1 MFVLIMAIFRD
12 YIDYIPNFYGNHMEN
27 QRGFV
32 DGLWMACGWLV
43 DGLWISIL
51 LRAILRL
58 PLEWYMLIYLMGN
71 ITAIFFGD
79 ETLKYKYYQSMA
91 TPSPIGVVEGVRISM
106 LIRDGHWKRSSKKWP
121 LDNSLSSEVQWR
133 IYCTEINIFWSN
145 KAFSGE
151 SFQIGDWM
159 ANKFYLRNK
168 NIWVIWIW
176 RYNYIICC
184 LCWRLT
190 NGL

>member
-1 MFVLIMAIFRD
+1 
-12 YIDYIPNFYGNHMEN
+12 
-27 QRGFV
+27 
-32 DGLWMACGWLV
+32 
-43 DGLWISIL
+43 
-51 LRAILRL
+51 
-58 PLEWYMLIYLMGN
+58 
-71 ITAIFFGD
+71 
-79 ETLKYKYYQSMA
+79 MA
-91 TPSPIGVVEGVRISM
+91 TPSPIGVVEGVWISM
-106 LIRDGHWKRSSKKWP
+106 LIGDGHWKRSSKKWP

-145 KAFSGE
+145 KAFYGE
-151 SFQIGDWM
+151 LFQIGDWM
-159 ANKFYLRNK
+159 ANKFNFRNN